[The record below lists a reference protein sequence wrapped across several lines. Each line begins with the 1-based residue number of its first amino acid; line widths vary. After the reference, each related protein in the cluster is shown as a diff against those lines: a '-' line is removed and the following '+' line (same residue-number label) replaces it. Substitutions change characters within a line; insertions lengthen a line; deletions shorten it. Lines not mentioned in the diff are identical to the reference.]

1 MDFLRGRWMGSW
13 RIRGG
18 IGKKI
23 SGREMELA
31 AGGREVSAVKSE
43 IYNP

>member
-1 MDFLRGRWMGSW
+1 MGSSRW
-13 RIRGG
+13 HGSP

-23 SGREMELA
+23 SGREMESDGTL
-31 AGGREVSAVKSE
+31 GGGIKSE